1 MKNHLLLGNW
11 NALCDSCGRKF
22 KAFDLQK
29 RWDGLMV
36 CQEDFEQRHP
46 QDLLKVQRE
55 KIAVPWSRPYAAE
68 DTYIPQTL
76 WTNVEDHLGIPESLA
91 FDLHKYIFNISI
103 DASALNG
110 TRLNAYAINGTDG
123 STPYQTETA
132 AIVETFQIT
141 LGRFFN
147 ESAALAETIAKRLNK
162 NLSEAIPV
170 SESVRF
176 AETEHTAESM
186 SFSETKVLSTN
197 KGASDS
203 MTITESQSFL
213 IRSGYAL
220 NGSALNTYNLG

>member
-68 DTYIPQTL
+68 DTYVPEAL
-76 WTNVEDHLGIPESLA
+76 WTKPEDHLGIPETLS
-91 FDLHKYIFNISI
+91 FDVHKYIFNISI

-110 TRLNAYAINGTDG
+110 TRLNAYALNGTDE

-132 AIVETFQIT
+132 SIAETFKIT

-162 NLSEAIPV
+162 NISEAVPV

-197 KGASDS
+197 KRTSES
-203 MTITESQSFL
+203 MTISESQSFL
-213 IRSGYAL
+213 FTSSFAL
-220 NGSALNTYNLG
+220 NGSALNTIYLG